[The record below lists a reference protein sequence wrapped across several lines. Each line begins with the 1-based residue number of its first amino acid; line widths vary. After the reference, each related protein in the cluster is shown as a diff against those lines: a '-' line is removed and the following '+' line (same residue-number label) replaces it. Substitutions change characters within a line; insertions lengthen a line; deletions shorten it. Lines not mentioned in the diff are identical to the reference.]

1 MRGNE
6 DMQNKLKE
14 IKEFIEKHGSK
25 GDLKAEEEIIE
36 AILHMMHQVG
46 INTLIILEKDKD
58 ICMMTTGISEE
69 AFATI
74 VAQAVIDFPH
84 MSLIIIEKMDTIKAI
99 QSQKDEN
106 NTTAPRNH
114 NTLKIGLV

>member
-1 MRGNE
+1 
-6 DMQNKLKE
+6 MQNKLKE

-25 GDLKAEEEIIE
+25 EDLKAEEEIFE

-46 INTLIILEKDKD
+46 VNTLIILEKDKD

-84 MSLIIIEKMDTIKAI
+84 ISLRIIEKMDTIKAI

-106 NTTAPRNH
+106 NTPPPEATIH
-114 NTLKIGLV
+114 

>member
-1 MRGNE
+1 
-6 DMQNKLKE
+6 MQNKLKE

-25 GDLKAEEEIIE
+25 EDLKAEEEIFE

-46 INTLIILEKDKD
+46 VNTLTILEKDKD

-74 VAQAVIDFPH
+74 VAQVIIDFPH
-84 MSLIIIEKMDTIKAI
+84 ISPRIIEKVETTKAI

-106 NTTAPRNH
+106 NTPPPETTIH
-114 NTLKIGLV
+114 